1 MEFLHMPKELSGLS
15 DQVLTLGSR
24 RGRVP
29 TQVQAR
35 RPGNEGG
42 VGRAGPNQME
52 MWSSPRPFGEGVHS
66 NLGVALECDIQFENR
81 RTQIQIY

>member
-52 MWSSPRPFGEGVHS
+52 M
-66 NLGVALECDIQFENR
+66 
-81 RTQIQIY
+81 